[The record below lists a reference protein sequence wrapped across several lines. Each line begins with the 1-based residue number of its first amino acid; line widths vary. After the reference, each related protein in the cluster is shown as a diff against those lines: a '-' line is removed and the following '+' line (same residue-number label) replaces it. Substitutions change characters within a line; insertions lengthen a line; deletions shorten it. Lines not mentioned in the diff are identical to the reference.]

1 MDAIRQI
8 HWGRVLLAG
17 FLAEVSVMAGF
28 FLLLGIFTLAG
39 MPEVAAPMSPLD
51 YVDALVASFLSIYF
65 FTLCVGRRIE
75 SGFVLHGVLIGLVAM
90 SLFLA
95 LIQVGTGSTEQ
106 PFLYW
111 VAHGLK
117 SWAAS
122 PGGSWPS
129 GDVGPCRLPLHRSAA
144 DVSVRCAGR
153 CPVPRRED
161 RSRRG
166 VR

>member
-1 MDAIRQI
+1 MSAIRQI
-8 HWGRVLLAG
+8 HWGRILLAG

-28 FLLLGIFTLAG
+28 LLLLGIFTLAG
-39 MPEVAAPMSPLD
+39 MPEVAMPMSPLD

-65 FTLCVGRRIE
+65 FTLWVGRRIE

-95 LIQVGTGSTEQ
+95 LIQVGNGSIEQ

-117 SWAAS
+117 IL
-122 PGGSWPS
+122 GGIT
-129 GDVGPCRLPLHRSAA
+129 GGLVAERRRRVVPLAPAQIRS
-144 DVSVRCAGR
+144 
-153 CPVPRRED
+153 
-161 RSRRG
+161 
-166 VR
+166 

>member
-1 MDAIRQI
+1 MSAIRQI
-8 HWGRVLLAG
+8 HWGRILLAG

-39 MPEVAAPMSPLD
+39 MPEVAVPMSPLD

-65 FTLCVGRRIE
+65 FTLWVGRRLE

-95 LIQVGTGSTEQ
+95 LIQVGNGSIEQ

-117 SWAAS
+117 IL
-122 PGGSWPS
+122 GGVT
-129 GDVGPCRLPLHRSAA
+129 GGLVAERRRRVAPLAPAQIRT
-144 DVSVRCAGR
+144 
-153 CPVPRRED
+153 
-161 RSRRG
+161 
-166 VR
+166 